1 MSEQTT
7 RDEMEQACDL
17 GNVEACRMLGRP
29 TPMKYRGMNMAQG
42 GLLEDSARL
51 LMMEATYP
59 ETLKGESRRL
69 EKSSVPTQPTEE
81 KFMYSPLQR
90 GYAEGGEVDM
100 DTTGSMLQPEVP
112 LNFEDDIPEG
122 MHEMEDG
129 SLMADADMEEDT
141 GLSPEQERVLAEA
154 MSDYPELEDILDI
167 LGSAMPTNEFMGEG
181 QVEGPGTGTSD
192 SIPAQL
198 SDGEFVMTAKAVKQL
213 GVDKL
218 RKMMAKA
225 EMDYDEGEAK
235 QDYAQMG
242 DMGYAAG
249 GYSMMK
255 KRKSNSYAEGGSV
268 DNHMYRNQVKETFGQ
283 KAKGMG
289 QKALDIMEKVLGP
302 TVDRAIDSFNTPSS
316 SIDPDTDYEGI
327 EKMRAEEEFIN
338 KNLAEQAAQM
348 KADSILDRKGK

>member
-1 MSEQTT
+1 MSKQIT
-7 RDEMEQACDL
+7 RDELEQACDL
-17 GNVEACRMLGRP
+17 GNTEACRKLGRP

-42 GLLEDSARL
+42 GLLEDSARNWK
-51 LMMEATYP
+51 MEATYP
-59 ETLKGESRRL
+59 ESEKGEARKL
-69 EKSSVPTQPTEE
+69 EKGAVPTQPIEDQ
-81 KFMYSPLQR
+81 FMYSPLQR

-122 MHEMEDG
+122 MHEMPDG

-141 GLSPEQERVLAEA
+141 GLSPEQEQVLAEA

-167 LGSAMPTNEFMGEG
+167 LGSTMSTNEFMGEG

-198 SDGEFVMTAKAVKQL
+198 SDGEFVITAKAVKQL

-249 GYSMMK
+249 GYSLMK
-255 KRKSNSYAEGGSV
+255 KPKYGSYAQGG
-268 DNHMYRNQVKETFGQ
+268 
-283 KAKGMG
+283 
-289 QKALDIMEKVLGP
+289 KVRTKTLGP
-302 TVDRAIDSFNTPSS
+302 SSKTYSRKEINNLRDLLKLSFLLQMNLC
-316 SIDPDTDYEGI
+316 
-327 EKMRAEEEFIN
+327 MRRF
-338 KNLAEQAAQM
+338 
-348 KADSILDRKGK
+348 